1 MPTLDA
7 VGCVSGT
14 LIARVRIPTSPGGTN
29 RSVILTV
36 TLNFAL
42 DLTYHLP
49 RFDRGKTARVQT
61 VARQAGGK
69 GVNSARVL
77 HSLGRDVIVSG
88 FAGGF
93 TAREARAELAR
104 AGIRE
109 ALVEIADESRI
120 ATMVVED
127 DGQATGFS
135 EPGPT
140 IAEAD
145 WAALT
150 QRFASLLPSVD
161 AVLLAGSVPPGV
173 PADCYRHLA
182 AAARAAH
189 LPVLLDADGEALAR
203 GVEACPDIV
212 KINEAELRGVHDHE
226 RLAEG
231 ARALQASGAR
241 AVVVTQ
247 GEDGLTALT
256 EEGDLLHAAPPEAL
270 RGNPTG
276 AGDAA
281 SASLIAGLLDGRPWP
296 ERLAD
301 ATALSAAAVCAP
313 LAGLFDA
320 SVYRSLRGS
329 IVAVPAG

>member
-1 MPTLDA
+1 
-7 VGCVSGT
+7 
-14 LIARVRIPTSPGGTN
+14 
-29 RSVILTV
+29 VILTV

-49 RFDRGKTARVQT
+49 RFDRGKTARVKT

-77 HSLGRDVIVSG
+77 HSLGRDVIVAG

-93 TAREARAELAR
+93 TAREARAELAS
-104 AGIRE
+104 AGIRD
-109 ALVEIADESRI
+109 ALIEIAGESRI
-120 ATMVVED
+120 AMMVVED

-140 IAEAD
+140 IAAAD

-150 QRFASLLPSVD
+150 ERIDTLLASVD
-161 AVLLAGSVPPGV
+161 GVILAGSVPPGV
-173 PADCYRHLA
+173 PADCYHQLVG
-182 AAARAAH
+182 AARAARV
-189 LPVLLDADGEALAR
+189 PVLLDADGEALAR
-203 GVEACPDIV
+203 GIQAGPDIV
-212 KINEAELRGVHDHE
+212 KINEAELRGVHDRE
-226 RLAEG
+226 PLVEA
-231 ARALQASGAR
+231 ARALQARGAG

-247 GEDGLTALT
+247 GEDGVTALT
-256 EEGDLLHAAPPEAL
+256 EGGDVLHAAPPEPL

-276 AGDAA
+276 AGDTA

-301 ATALSAAAVCAP
+301 AAALSAAAVCAP
-313 LAGLFDA
+313 LAGRFDA
-320 SVYRSLRGS
+320 EVYRSLRES
-329 IVAVPAG
+329 IVAVPAGRSGPTL

>member
-1 MPTLDA
+1 M
-7 VGCVSGT
+7 
-14 LIARVRIPTSPGGTN
+14 
-29 RSVILTV
+29 

-49 RFDRGKTARVQT
+49 HYERGRTARVQT

-77 HSLGRDVIVSG
+77 HGLGRDVIVTG

-104 AGIRE
+104 AGIRD

-140 IAEAD
+140 IAAAD
-145 WAALT
+145 WGALT
-150 QRFASLLPSVD
+150 ARFDALLAGVD
-161 AVLLAGSVPPGV
+161 GVILAGSVPPGV
-173 PADCYRHLA
+173 PADCYRQLVR
-182 AAARAAH
+182 AARVARV
-189 LPVLLDADGEALAR
+189 PVLLDAEGEPLAR
-203 GVEACPDIV
+203 GVEAGPDIV

-226 RLAEG
+226 SLVEA
-231 ARALQASGAR
+231 ARALQARGAG

-256 EEGDLLHAAPPEAL
+256 EDGDVLHAAPPEPL

-281 SASLIAGLLDGRPWP
+281 SASVIAGLLDRRPWP

-301 ATALSAAAVCAP
+301 ATALSAAAVSAP

-320 SVYRSLRGS
+320 PLYEALRTR